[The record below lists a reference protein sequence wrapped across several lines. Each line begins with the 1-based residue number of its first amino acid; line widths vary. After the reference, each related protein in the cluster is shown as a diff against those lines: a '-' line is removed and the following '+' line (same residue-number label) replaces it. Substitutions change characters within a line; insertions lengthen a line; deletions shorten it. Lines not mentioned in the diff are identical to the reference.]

1 MNNVLRKI
9 VIAFCIIMGLDSFG
23 GSLDDRLSELGYV
36 DVAAI
41 DSDIVVELMY
51 ATDNNFVGKVMYE
64 NLSQAYLHADA
75 AKALGVAQKEL
86 KRLHPRYNLK
96 VCDASRPMSVQRIM
110 YNAVKG
116 TSKAKYVS
124 NPANG
129 GGLHNYGLA
138 VDITI
143 VDENGN
149 ELDMGTKV
157 DHLGFEANIDKE
169 QDLVAKG
176 MLTRA
181 NVANRNLLRRVMKAG
196 GWMPLKSEW
205 WHFNFKTRIQAKTY
219 YKILDF

>member
-9 VIAFCIIMGLDSFG
+9 VIAFCVSMGLDSFG

-64 NLSQAYLHADA
+64 NLNKAYLHADA
-75 AKALGVAQKEL
+75 AKALGMAQKEL

-143 VDENGN
+143 VDENGY

-169 QDLVAKG
+169 QNLVVKG
-176 MLTRA
+176 ILTRA

-205 WHFNFKTRIQAKTY
+205 WHFNFKTRSQAKTY
-219 YKILDF
+219 YKRLDF